1 MWQVFWFVV
10 LILLNT
16 LITIAYF
23 GFNFM
28 VEKQRT
34 TNNGRSYVMRSI
46 VMLLCPGVG
55 PLFFLA
61 GSFLQKY
68 IYKSTVDLED
78 VIFSKER
85 VETYAY
91 ADEEQEKNMVPLEEA
106 IAVADTDNLRNLMM
120 NVVKGDIKDS
130 LSTISATLDSEDS
143 ETSHY
148 AAAVLQETLDKFR
161 ATTQK
166 GHQTVLSN
174 PSENV
179 DYGVKLIEY
188 MNPILEQRIF
198 TEIEQKSMVW
208 MMQEI
213 GDVIYNYA
221 PNKLD
226 INHLEGIT
234 MRLLEAENYVTCETW
249 CIRCHERF
257 PNELAAYT
265 CRLKLYFSI
274 GNKEEFFKV
283 MSELKQ
289 SDVIVDNETLEMI
302 RVFS

>member
-1 MWQVFWFVV
+1 MQPVFWFVV
-10 LILLNT
+10 LLLVNT
-16 LITIAYF
+16 IITIVYF
-23 GFNFM
+23 GLNFM
-28 VEKQRT
+28 AEKQRQT
-34 TNNGRSYVMRSI
+34 DAGRSYVMRSI
-46 VMLLCPGVG
+46 VMLLCPGAG
-55 PLFFLA
+55 LLFFGVGGL
-61 GSFLQKY
+61 LQKY
-68 IYKSTVDLED
+68 VYRSTVDLED

-130 LSTISATLDSEDS
+130 LSTISSTLNSEDS

-166 GHQTVLSN
+166 GYQMVILN
-174 PSENV
+174 PDENM
-179 DYGVKLIEY
+179 DYGVKLIAY
-188 MNPILEQRIF
+188 MNPILEQQIF

-208 MMQEI
+208 IMQEI
-213 GDVIYNYA
+213 GDAIYNYA
-221 PNKLD
+221 PDKLD
-226 INHLEGIT
+226 IDQMEGIT
-234 MRLLEAENYVTCETW
+234 MRLLETEYYTTCETW
-249 CIRCHERF
+249 CTRCHERF

-274 GNKEEFFKV
+274 GKKEEFFKV
-283 MSELKQ
+283 MNELRK